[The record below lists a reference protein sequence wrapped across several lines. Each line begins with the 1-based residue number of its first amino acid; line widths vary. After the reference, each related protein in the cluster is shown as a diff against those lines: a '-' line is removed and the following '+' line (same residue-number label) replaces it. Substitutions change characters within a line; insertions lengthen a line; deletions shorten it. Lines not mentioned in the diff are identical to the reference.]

1 MTIQFLVVFLVVV
14 HDCLSFSLHND
25 EQYRSSAYCG
35 VPNIRQTQLKDKGW
49 RKDENPIKKNKNPS
63 KENKKRK
70 KKDFQIWI
78 ISHENNLKIW

>member
-49 RKDENPIKKNKNPS
+49 RKDENPIKKPKILQKKIR
-63 KENKKRK
+63 KERK
-70 KKDFQIWI
+70 K
-78 ISHENNLKIW
+78 ISKYE